1 MGLAQLLGVSGGHTD
16 MIALSSY
23 GWQDDALPEAI

>member
-1 MGLAQLLGVSGGHTD
+1 MGLGVSGGHTD

-23 GWQDDALPEAI
+23 GWQDDALPEAV